1 MMLGS
6 DDLTIWWLE
15 LIEHGCSSER
25 NGYFES
31 QQNEIES
38 EKLIPN
44 QLLDGIDIHWN
55 LIIEFTIGWII

>member
-1 MMLGS
+1 
-6 DDLTIWWLE
+6 LE

-55 LIIEFTIGWII
+55 LIIEFTIG